1 MPLQFS
7 LQRLRSVF
15 VPPVIIFLVL
25 VPSSVLAS
33 FGIVGFTFVS
43 HQRGDFLWFDNQY
56 VELGFP
62 KNWFGAPL
70 EYVNSTSGNMFSAIF
85 IAPNTFL
92 AIGLTIYDRS
102 ATQTFLAT
110 YNFADTRAILDFE
123 ANRTYQDILESRSNA
138 TLEMVETGTRT
149 LDDHEAEYSIYLIRN
164 SYIENNVTKNITFL
178 TIFYFTNEQLVQI
191 AYWGN
196 EEAFD
201 LSRQTFETVLTQMSV
216 KT

>member
-1 MPLQFS
+1 MQFS
-7 LQRLRSVF
+7 LQRLRSVL
-15 VPPVIIFLVL
+15 VPPVIIFLLL

-33 FGIVGFTFVS
+33 FGIILFTYAS
-43 HQRGDFLWFDNQY
+43 HERGDFLWFENQY
-56 VELGFP
+56 VELAFP

-70 EYVNSTSGNMFSAIF
+70 EYVNSTSGNMFSAVF

-110 YNFADTRAILDFE
+110 YNFPDTRAILDFE
-123 ANRTYQDILESRSNA
+123 ANRTYQDILESSSNA
-138 TLEMVETGTRT
+138 TLEMIETGTRT
-149 LDDHEAEYSIYLIRN
+149 LDNYEADYSIYLIRN
-164 SYIENNVTKNITFL
+164 SYVENNVTKNITFL
-178 TIFYFTNEQLVQI
+178 TIFYFANERLVQI

-196 EEAFD
+196 EEAFE